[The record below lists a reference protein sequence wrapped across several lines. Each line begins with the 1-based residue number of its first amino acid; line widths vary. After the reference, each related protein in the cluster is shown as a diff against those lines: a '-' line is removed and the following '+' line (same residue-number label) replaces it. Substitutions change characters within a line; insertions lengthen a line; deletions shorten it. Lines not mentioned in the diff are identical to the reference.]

1 MDTRS
6 PNASPQNADRI
17 YRDQSGPIQP
27 FVFDEKVSSVFDDMA
42 SRSIPNYRET
52 LRLSA
57 ALVGERIDDDSL
69 IYDLGSSTG
78 ALASLLLPGLLGT
91 RARYVGVDSS
101 EAMVREARGRFAEE
115 RRADVSF
122 QLGDVSEQRFE
133 RCSAVVANYCLQFTP
148 VQTRDETIRRI
159 FEALDDRNGLFVFS
173 EKILGSS
180 ATEDAL
186 LVRQYEAF
194 KRQMGYTNQEIA
206 AKKQALNGVLR
217 PLSVEANLS
226 MLYAA
231 GFEVISAPLRWM
243 NFVTFVAWKRAPEIA
258 SRGFRA
264 SEA

>member
-6 PNASPQNADRI
+6 PNVPHENADRI
-17 YRDQSGPIQP
+17 YRDVSGTIQP

-57 ALVGERIDDDSL
+57 ELVAAQIENHALL
-69 IYDLGSSTG
+69 YDLGSSTG
-78 ALASLLLPGLLGT
+78 ALASLLLPQLANK
-91 RARYVGVDSS
+91 RARYIGVDAS
-101 EAMVREARGRFAEE
+101 EAMVLEARSRFADEDRE
-115 RRADVSF
+115 SVSF
-122 QLGDVSEQRFE
+122 QVGDVSEQHFE
-133 RCSAVVANYCLQFTP
+133 RCSAVIANYCLQFTP

-159 FEALDDRNGLFVFS
+159 FEALEDHSGVFVFS

-186 LVRQYEAF
+186 LVSQYESF
-194 KRQMGYTNQEIA
+194 KRQMGYTDEEIA
-206 AKKQALNGVLR
+206 AKKEALKGVLR

-243 NFVTFVAWKRAPEIA
+243 NFVTFVAWKRAPTIA
-258 SRGFRA
+258 TR
-264 SEA
+264 